1 MPKQV
6 FFKPSQPPSNK
17 YKFAGDPKLFP
28 PHTIRQNT
36 SLDPIIVDTL
46 VAIVNSVFSGV
57 FGDDA
62 NTAVVIVNTIAVY
75 AAKDA
80 PTLKK

>member
-6 FFKPSQPPSNK
+6 PFKPSQPPSNK
-17 YKFAGDPKLFP
+17 YKFADHPKLSL

-36 SLDPIIVDTL
+36 TLDRIIVDTL
-46 VAIVNSVFSGV
+46 IAIVNSVFSVV

-62 NTAVVIVNTIAVY
+62 NTAVFMVNTIVVC

-80 PTLKK
+80 PTLKR